1 MITVGAIIAAAKGI
15 ETADLEG
22 EAVLL
27 DINTGLYYGLS
38 SVGARIMTM
47 LKEPVRVSSIVETL
61 LQEYDVDVHQLRSDI
76 IGFLLEMEDRKL
88 IQTLN
93 GEVA

>member
-1 MITVGAIIAAAKGI
+1 
-15 ETADLEG
+15 
-22 EAVLL
+22 
-27 DINTGLYYGLS
+27 
-38 SVGARIMTM
+38 M

-61 LQEYDVDVHQLRSDI
+61 LQEYDVNVHQLRSDI